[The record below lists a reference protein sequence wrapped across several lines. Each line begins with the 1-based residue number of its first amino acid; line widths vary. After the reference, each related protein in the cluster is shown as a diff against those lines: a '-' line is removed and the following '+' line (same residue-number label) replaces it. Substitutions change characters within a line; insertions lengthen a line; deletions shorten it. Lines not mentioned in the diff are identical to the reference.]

1 MSIFPPFRHFLK
13 YLFANHTSQRP
24 KLNTPDIENQADFS
38 MTTLVRPGKLWDGEP
53 LYGGYWAFWSKYVEV
68 IVLRKPDC
76 GSLYVISAEA
86 RDLERKEYLDGE
98 LAKYETW
105 DDARS
110 NIFIRG
116 LFRNE
121 NEWSTS
127 SKPLYQVWRLADRW
141 QDHQIGCELGAPEES
156 PARSS
161 AQ

>member
-1 MSIFPPFRHFLK
+1 MATK
-13 YLFANHTSQRP
+13 YTNHT
-24 KLNTPDIENQADFS
+24 K
-38 MTTLVRPGKLWDGEP
+38 
-53 LYGGYWAFWSKYVEV
+53 
-68 IVLRKPDC
+68 
-76 GSLYVISAEA
+76 SLYVRSLDVISAEA

-110 NIFIRG
+110 NIFMRG

-141 QDHQIGCELGAPEES
+141 QDHQIGCELGDQRNCKRGPQLNRADS
-156 PARSS
+156 GTRAITCRDLVAS
-161 AQ
+161 ANAMTRAAAGRIIDAQELLLFSFNEFYYLDRFCQ